1 MSEFFWFLERVLSYV
16 WKIRGRKKGV
26 HDRGISILEKYDL
39 EASVASRGRGALIC
53 QTGQGLVLIR
63 EYYGSI
69 RKLEYQ
75 AKLLEKISGQ
85 KEIHVDTL
93 KRNKE
98 ENYIT
103 VDKENIPYL
112 VKNWYDGKECD
123 TQSRKDIMR
132 SVKALA
138 SLHKTMQ
145 MPVWEHYVRESLL
158 SEYERHNRELRKIKK
173 FIFQKHQK
181 NEFERCYLEHADRYL
196 CCAEEAFKRISQSSY
211 DRLRTVSL
219 ERGCVCHGAFHQHN
233 ILMWDSETAVVNFDN
248 WNYDVQM
255 ADLYQFMRK
264 ILEKHGWDKELG
276 KEMIQSYC
284 EIRPLIK
291 EERENLAV
299 RFAYPEKFW
308 KLANYYYTHNKVW
321 IPKKSGKT

>member
-1 MSEFFWFLERVLSYV
+1 M
-16 WKIRGRKKGV
+16 

-39 EASVASRGRGALIC
+39 EASAASRGRGALIC

-276 KEMIQSYC
+276 KEMIQS
-284 EIRPLIK
+284 
-291 EERENLAV
+291 
-299 RFAYPEKFW
+299 
-308 KLANYYYTHNKVW
+308 
-321 IPKKSGKT
+321 

>member
-1 MSEFFWFLERVLSYV
+1 M
-16 WKIRGRKKGV
+16 

-39 EASVASRGRGALIC
+39 EASAASRGRGALIC

-63 EYYGSI
+63 EYYGST

-138 SLHKTMQ
+138 SLNKTMQ

-291 EERENLAV
+291 EERENLADLLI
-299 RFAYPEKFW
+299 RKNSGNLQIIIIRTIKYGFRKKIW
-308 KLANYYYTHNKVW
+308 KNLG
-321 IPKKSGKT
+321 S

>member
-1 MSEFFWFLERVLSYV
+1 MLEF
-16 WKIRGRKKGV
+16 
-26 HDRGISILEKYDL
+26 
-39 EASVASRGRGALIC
+39 A

-63 EYYGSI
+63 EYYGST

-158 SEYERHNRELRKIKK
+158 SEYERTIRELKK
-173 FIFQKHQK
+173 LKVYISKHQK
-181 NEFERCYLEHADRYL
+181 NEFERCYLEHTDRYL
-196 CCAEEAFKRISQSSY
+196 CCVQKRLLSSQSSY
-211 DRLRTVSL
+211 DRLRTVST
-219 ERGCVCHGAFHQHN
+219 ERNCMPWSCSSSTTF
-233 ILMWDSETAVVNFDN
+233 
-248 WNYDVQM
+248 
-255 ADLYQFMRK
+255 
-264 ILEKHGWDKELG
+264 
-276 KEMIQSYC
+276 
-284 EIRPLIK
+284 
-291 EERENLAV
+291 
-299 RFAYPEKFW
+299 
-308 KLANYYYTHNKVW
+308 
-321 IPKKSGKT
+321 

>member
-1 MSEFFWFLERVLSYV
+1 M
-16 WKIRGRKKGV
+16 

-39 EASVASRGRGALIC
+39 EASAASRGRGALIC

-63 EYYGSI
+63 EYYGST

-248 WNYDVQM
+248 WNYDVQ
-255 ADLYQFMRK
+255 
-264 ILEKHGWDKELG
+264 W
-276 KEMIQSYC
+276 
-284 EIRPLIK
+284 
-291 EERENLAV
+291 
-299 RFAYPEKFW
+299 
-308 KLANYYYTHNKVW
+308 
-321 IPKKSGKT
+321 KSGRLPTMHSVRLGSAYSRRLRSCASSLSQITILSMVQPSDFLPAAQLTPSADTSSESVTAQLSESTSDSMRNVPDFGFVMTRPRCSASFMAL

>member
-1 MSEFFWFLERVLSYV
+1 MTPEEY
-16 WKIRGRKKGV
+16 I
-26 HDRGISILEKYDL
+26 
-39 EASVASRGRGALIC
+39 A
-53 QTGQGLVLIR
+53 GQMV
-63 EYYGSI
+63 YPVD
-69 RKLEYQ
+69 
-75 AKLLEKISGQ
+75 LLEKNIPGFALC
-85 KEIHVDTL
+85 EFTI
-93 KRNKE
+93 
-98 ENYIT
+98 
-103 VDKENIPYL
+103 DKEGVILRPHI
-112 VKNWYDGKECD
+112 V
-123 TQSRKDIMR
+123 R
-132 SVKALA
+132 STHPEFAEEALRIVKALA

-321 IPKKSGKT
+321 IPKKNLKKLRKLISQYEKWLEFVESINTLEK

>member
-1 MSEFFWFLERVLSYV
+1 M
-16 WKIRGRKKGV
+16 

-39 EASVASRGRGALIC
+39 EASATSRGRGALIC

-63 EYYGSI
+63 EYYGST

-75 AKLLEKISGQ
+75 AKLLEKIAGQ

-93 KRNKE
+93 KQNKE

-103 VDKENIPYL
+103 IDKENIPYL
-112 VKNWYDGKECD
+112 VKDWYDGKECD

-211 DRLRTVSL
+211 DRLRTMSL
-219 ERGCVCHGAFHQHN
+219 EKGCVCHGAFHQHN
-233 ILMWDSETAVVNFDN
+233 ILMWNSETVVVNFDN

-321 IPKKSGKT
+321 IPKKNLEKLKKLISQYEKWLEFVESINTLEK

>member
-39 EASVASRGRGALIC
+39 EASAASRGRGALIC

-63 EYYGSI
+63 EYYGST

-158 SEYERHNRELRKIKK
+158 SEYERHNRELRKSLYFKNIRKMNLNAVIWNMQTV
-173 FIFQKHQK
+173 IFAVQK
-181 NEFERCYLEHADRYL
+181 
-196 CCAEEAFKRISQSSY
+196 
-211 DRLRTVSL
+211 RLLSVSVNL
-219 ERGCVCHGAFHQHN
+219 LMTDCV
-233 ILMWDSETAVVNFDN
+233 
-248 WNYDVQM
+248 
-255 ADLYQFMRK
+255 
-264 ILEKHGWDKELG
+264 
-276 KEMIQSYC
+276 
-284 EIRPLIK
+284 P
-291 EERENLAV
+291 
-299 RFAYPEKFW
+299 
-308 KLANYYYTHNKVW
+308 
-321 IPKKSGKT
+321 